1 MPCLLWRT
9 PSAAVTGP
17 RSGCMFQS
25 GWRTHKFF
33 SGAQR
38 RLCHGTNTLVAN
50 PATLASAAW
59 RLPKIMKP
67 ALLLQ
72 LLQASTP
79 SQTSISTTLS
89 HQKSPAED
97 GMVTNRLAHIHQ
109 SAAECASG
117 WLPAARPD
125 TALTDHLAGT
135 PPHPRHLPSKWKG
148 LDQAKC
154 TLFLNVESFEFFR
167 LKIFFVSF
175 F

>member
-1 MPCLLWRT
+1 MWFASSCYFLIRDDAHSAAEIYQMNHRFPHVLFVVCLLRRT

-33 SGAQR
+33 SGVQR
-38 RLCHGTNTLVAN
+38 RLCRGSSKLVAS

-79 SQTSISTTLS
+79 RQTSTSTTLS

-117 WLPAARPD
+117 WLPAARPN

-135 PPHPRHLPSKWKG
+135 L
-148 LDQAKC
+148 
-154 TLFLNVESFEFFR
+154 TVE
-167 LKIFFVSF
+167 
-175 F
+175 